1 MKIKS
6 YFNEDEDINILNT
19 QYVKSYKNEMDGKWS
34 DDVLYITYRDN
45 KTGQKKMKE
54 IINPEVTTFI
64 TKLEHRSDFKT
75 QRLYLP
81 EDHVDSHIVRYN
93 QIAKY
98 IANEIKKDG
107 RDLEFLKIAKESPKE
122 VFKWRHSYFADYDI
136 CDYVMISH
144 AISNLHNKKVSN
156 TNITTAY
163 LDIESDIYGLS
174 TNEVNNGEAPMNA
187 VSVVMPY
194 DDNGK
199 KLKHPRVFTLLLRDH
214 LRYKDQEYFETHID
228 KFIEECHNEFDKKYN
243 KPNFII
249 RLYDDEIVLFKNLFA
264 LIHKMKPDFI
274 LIWNM
279 SYDIPTM
286 ITRLNAMGE
295 NPVNYFCHP
304 DFSHPYF
311 RYIYDNIYKNDFK
324 NKSESFECTCYSAF
338 SDQMLNYA
346 GIRKSK
352 REYGGN
358 SLDNVAHIELK
369 SEKRRFS
376 KASTNVTNAAR
387 EEYWNFVK
395 YSINDVLL
403 QYGID
408 EKTEDTKT
416 LFEQAIY
423 GGTRMHKALKQ
434 SVYLKNVFAIEYL
447 INGIVPRNNNNVNY
461 TKYKNEDQALNNND
475 PDNIILGGALV
486 GDPTLNSHTGM
497 VLYNS
502 SENKYSD
509 SIESPEKSNHLYEY
523 VIDFDFASMYPNL
536 KIAGNFGEN
545 TQIGRLII
553 DKKILLNENPL
564 NENKFMR
571 GGKFIE
577 DFETNDPS
585 LIGQWLSLP
594 HAYDIINDYDE
605 LYHSNEKNNYNNYL
619 EKDEHGRVI
628 IHSRSHQH
636 KDILLDENNIINKV
650 SDNIKNGR
658 E

>member
-6 YFNEDEDINILNT
+6 YFDEHEDVNILNT
-19 QYVKSYKNEMDGKWS
+19 QYVKSYKDEMTGKWS

-45 KTGQKKMKE
+45 TTGEKRMKE

-81 EDHVDSHIVRYN
+81 ESDVDNHNIRYN
-93 QIAKY
+93 QITKY

-107 RDLEFLKIAKESPKE
+107 RDLDFLKITSEAPKE

-136 CDYVMISH
+136 CDYAMIAH
-144 AISNLHNKKVSN
+144 AISNLHNGSVTN

-174 TNEVNNGEAPMNA
+174 TTEVNNGDAPMNA

-194 DDNGK
+194 DDKGN

-214 LRYKDQEYFETHID
+214 LRYKHQEYFETHID
-228 KFIEECHNEFDKKYN
+228 EFIKECHDEFDKKYN

-264 LIHKMKPDFI
+264 LLHKMRPDFI

-304 DFSHPYF
+304 DFSHPYY
-311 RYIYDNIYKNDFK
+311 RYNYDHVYKNDFK

-369 SEKRRFS
+369 SEKRRFDNPT
-376 KASTNVTNAAR
+376 TNVTNAAR

-408 EKTEDTKT
+408 KKTEDTKT
-416 LFEQAIY
+416 LFEQAVY
-423 GGTRMHKALKQ
+423 GGTRIHKALKQ

-447 INGIVPRNNNNVNY
+447 LEGIVPRNNNNVNY
-461 TKYKNEDQALNNND
+461 TKYKNEDQALDNESNINILD
-475 PDNIILGGALV
+475 PDNISLGGALV

-497 VLYNS
+497 VLYKS
-502 SENKYSD
+502 KYH
-509 SIESPEKSNHLYEY
+509 SIMKLESPEKSNHLYEY
-523 VIDFDFASMYPNL
+523 VIDFDFKSMYPNL

-545 TQIGRLII
+545 TQIGRIII
-553 DKKILLNENPL
+553 DKKIIPSENPL
-564 NENKFMR
+564 NESKFMR

-585 LIGQWLSLP
+585 LIGTWLQLP
-594 HAYDIINDYDE
+594 SAYDIINDYDE
-605 LYHSNEKNNYNNYL
+605 MYHNTSTGNNTNDL
-619 EKDEHGRVI
+619 ERDENGRII
-628 IHSRSHQH
+628 IHSRSLNYN
-636 KDILLDENNIINKV
+636 DYALVNAIIDEMSNL
-650 SDNIKNGR
+650 
-658 E
+658 